1 MSMPATSWSPVL
13 ALVDTRH
20 QYYRLF
26 DIYVPIAIGVFALIF
41 FTALFA
47 VLRFRKRPVERAAVW
62 DKHEPLE
69 GAYALLLTLTVAF
82 LLYLTFSAEHQV
94 DTVANQE
101 RPAVTIDVTGAK
113 WEWTFFYPAYGI
125 TIRSGTSGV
134 TPFLVPT
141 GQPVRFKLR
150 SVDVIHALW
159 IPYTRYKHDAIPGST
174 QVFTL
179 AFPRAGLF
187 DGQCAEFCGLR
198 HADML
203 LAAKAVDPASFKAWA
218 RRQAGRSS
226 G

>member
-1 MSMPATSWSPVL
+1 MPAASWFSAL
-13 ALVDTRH
+13 ALVDTRQ

-26 DIYVPIAIGVFALIF
+26 DIYVPIAIGVFALIVVL
-41 FTALFA
+41 ALFA
-47 VLRFRKRPVERAAVW
+47 VLRFRRRPVEKAAVW
-62 DKHEPLE
+62 HKNDRLE

-94 DTVANQE
+94 DTVANRQ
-101 RPAVTIDVTGAK
+101 RAAVTIDVTAAK

-134 TPFLVPT
+134 TPFVVPT
-141 GQPVRFKLR
+141 GEPVRFNLR

-159 IPYTRYKHDAIPGST
+159 IYYTRYKHDAIPGST

-179 AFPRAGLF
+179 AFPHAGLF

-198 HADML
+198 HPDML
-203 LAAKAVDPASFKAWA
+203 LAAKAVSPSAFAAWA
-218 RRQAGRSS
+218 HSHTGRSS